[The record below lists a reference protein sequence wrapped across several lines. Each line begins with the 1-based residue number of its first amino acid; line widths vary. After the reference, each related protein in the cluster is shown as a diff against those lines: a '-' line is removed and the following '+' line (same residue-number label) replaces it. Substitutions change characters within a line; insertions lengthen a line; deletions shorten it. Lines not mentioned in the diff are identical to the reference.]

1 MVPCHRRILTAF
13 ESPWLVPSLTYAYLQ
28 FSTALVA
35 LGATIAAAVEPLE
48 LRGNAFINPST
59 GNKFQIVGI
68 DYQINGSAGYDPQ
81 NGHDPLSVGE
91 VCLRD
96 AALMQ
101 ALGVNAIRVY
111 NLDPDLNHDEC
122 ASIFNAAGMYMIL
135 DVNSPLPGES
145 INDMEPWTSY
155 HVDYLNRTF
164 AIVEAFKGY
173 PNTLL
178 FFSANEVIQAEA
190 TAEYAPPY
198 LRAVTRD
205 LRNYIKNHV
214 DRHIPVGY
222 SAADVRDVLWD
233 TWNYMQCAEDGDEND
248 MSRSEV
254 FGLNSYSWCG
264 DSSFEQSTFKDLVD
278 GLKDTSIPVFFS
290 EYGCNKVTPRLFTEV
305 GTIYGDEMTGVFS
318 GGLVY
323 EFSQEDHNYG
333 LVQVYG
339 NQSAQLLVDYHT
351 LAEQYA
357 KLDMKTVEG
366 GKPSSSSPTPPT
378 CDSELIKEKIFNKNF
393 TLPDVPPGAQDLID
407 NGISPKPSGKL
418 VDIASWDVTFT
429 VYDTD
434 WTELTNLAVK
444 PLNDGEVNKP
454 GNNDAGSGNGNGGTQ
469 NNDDSAGAMVRPVLS
484 LLLLS
489 PLALLFW

>member
-1 MVPCHRRILTAF
+1 MLA
-13 ESPWLVPSLTYAYLQ
+13 
-28 FSTALVA
+28 STALVA
-35 LGATIAAAVEPLE
+35 LGATLAAAVTPLE
-48 LRGNAFINPST
+48 LKGNAFVNPDT

-68 DYQINGSAGYDPQ
+68 DYQINGSAGYDPEH
-81 NGHDPLSVGE
+81 GHDPLSVGE

-101 ALGVNAIRVY
+101 ALGVNAVRVY
-111 NLDPDLNHDEC
+111 NLDPNLNHDAC
-122 ASIFNAAGMYMIL
+122 ASIFNAAGMYMLL

-155 HVDYLNRTF
+155 YAEYLNRTF
-164 AIVEAFKGY
+164 AIVEAFKNY

-178 FFSANEVIQAEA
+178 FFSANEVIQAEE
-190 TAEYAPPY
+190 TARYAPPY

-205 LRNYIKNHV
+205 LRNYIKNHS

-233 TWNYMQCAEDGDEND
+233 TWNYMQCAEDGDDSD
-248 MSRSEV
+248 MSRAEI

-264 DSSFEQSTFKDLVD
+264 ESNFERSTYKDLVD

-290 EYGCNKVTPRLFTEV
+290 EYGCNDVTPRPFTEV
-305 GTIYGDEMTGVFS
+305 GAIYSDQMTGVFS

-339 NQSAQLLVDYHT
+339 NQSAHLLQDYHT
-351 LAEQYA
+351 LKDQYA
-357 KLDMKTVEG
+357 KLDMDTVEG
-366 GKPSSSSPTPPT
+366 SKPSSSSPKPPKCET
-378 CDSELIKEKIFNKNF
+378 SLIKEKIFNKNF
-393 TLPDVPPGAQDLID
+393 TLPAVPPGAQKLID
-407 NGISPKPSGKL
+407 DGISPKPSGKII
-418 VDIASWDVTFT
+418 DIDDWNVKYT

-434 WTELTNLAVK
+434 WSEMTSLAVK
-444 PLNDGEVNKP
+444 PLDEGESNKP
-454 GNNDAGSGNGNGGTQ
+454 GNNDGGSSSGGNGNGGSS
-469 NNDDSAGAMVRPVLS
+469 NNDDDSAGASVGPVLS
-484 LLLLS
+484 MLIAV
-489 PLALLFW
+489 PLAAFFW

>member
-1 MVPCHRRILTAF
+1 MLA
-13 ESPWLVPSLTYAYLQ
+13 
-28 FSTALVA
+28 STALVA
-35 LGATIAAAVEPLE
+35 LGATLAAAVTPLE
-48 LRGNAFINPST
+48 LRGNAFVNPDT

-111 NLDPDLNHDEC
+111 NLDPNLNHDAC
-122 ASIFNAAGMYMIL
+122 ASIFNAAGMYMLL

-155 HVDYLNRTF
+155 YDAYLNRTF
-164 AIVEAFKGY
+164 AIVEAFRHY

-178 FFSANEVIQAEA
+178 FFSANEVIQAEE

-205 LRNYIKNHV
+205 LRNYIKNHS

-248 MSRSEV
+248 MSRAEI

-264 DSSFEQSTFKDLVD
+264 ESDFVKSTYKQLVD
-278 GLKDTSIPVFFS
+278 GLESSSIPVFFS
-290 EYGCNKVTPRLFTEV
+290 EYGCNEVTPRPFTEV
-305 GTIYGDEMTGVFS
+305 GTIYSDQMMGVFS

-323 EFSQEDHNYG
+323 EYSQESHNYG
-333 LVQVYG
+333 LVQVFS
-339 NQSAQLLVDYHT
+339 NQSAHLLTDYNT
-351 LAEQYA
+351 LSEQYA
-357 KLDMKTVEG
+357 KLNMTLVES
-366 GKPSSSSPTPPT
+366 GKPSATTPKPPT
-378 CDSELIKEKIFNKNF
+378 CSSSLIKESIFNKNF
-393 TLPDVPPGAQDLID
+393 TLPAVPPGAQKLID
-407 NGISPKPSGKL
+407 NGISPKPSGKII
-418 VDIASWDVTFT
+418 DISSWDVPYT
-429 VYDTD
+429 VYAND
-434 WTELTNLAVK
+434 WSELSNLAVK
-444 PLNDGEVNKP
+444 PLEDGEINKP
-454 GNNDAGSGNGNGGTQ
+454 GTNDGGSSSGGSSGNGGSS
-469 NNDDSAGAMVRPVLS
+469 NNDDNGNAGASLRPFM
-484 LLLLS
+484 LLAAL
-489 PLALLFW
+489 PLAVLFW